1 MPDPTMRHELRYWDG
16 MTWTPSVSDQGVVA
30 NDPYPG

>member
-16 MTWTPSVSDQGVVA
+16 MTWTSSVSDHSVVG
-30 NDPYPG
+30 NDPYAG